1 MVMSR
6 SVEFNDVC
14 GEVSVCLYKGW
25 GVALHL
31 CLLKSVTSGLLSG
44 EDDVWGRDAHSE
56 GGVLEI
62 GSLIIFYLYM
72 NEHIHTLDQQR
83 TSEQTAAEWTRRLP

>member
-44 EDDVWGRDAHSE
+44 EDDVWGTDAHSE
-56 GGVLEI
+56 GKGGASRDGLSNNFV
-62 GSLIIFYLYM
+62 SLY
-72 NEHIHTLDQQR
+72 E
-83 TSEQTAAEWTRRLP
+83 